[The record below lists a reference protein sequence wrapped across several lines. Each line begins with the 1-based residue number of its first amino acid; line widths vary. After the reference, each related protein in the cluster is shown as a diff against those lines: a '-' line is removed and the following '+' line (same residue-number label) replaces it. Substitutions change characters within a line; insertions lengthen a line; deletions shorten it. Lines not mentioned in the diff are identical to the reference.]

1 MGEIELLKLL
11 DPAQLI
17 LLIYMFYQNS
27 KMEKEMI
34 RLKTEIINLKER
46 IK

>member
-27 KMEKEMI
+27 KLEKAIVILQTE
-34 RLKTEIINLKER
+34 LKNLKER
-46 IK
+46 V

>member
-27 KMEKEMI
+27 KLEKAIVILQTE
-34 RLKTEIINLKER
+34 LKILKER
-46 IK
+46 V

>member
-1 MGEIELLKLL
+1 MAEIELLKLL

-27 KMEKEMI
+27 KLEKDLVI
-34 RLKTEIINLKER
+34 LKTELKNLKER
-46 IK
+46 F